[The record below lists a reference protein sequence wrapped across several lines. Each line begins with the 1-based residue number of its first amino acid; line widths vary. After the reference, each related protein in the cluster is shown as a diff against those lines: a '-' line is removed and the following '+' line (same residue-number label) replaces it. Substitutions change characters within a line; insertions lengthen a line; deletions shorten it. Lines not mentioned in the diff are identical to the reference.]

1 MSKNFELLQQVGA
14 SGTAARAAVADAPL
28 PLRAENVR
36 ARETGLP
43 LDDVAREEMLRLVQS
58 VFLTVTEATPPR
70 VVMFSGIDSGNGCS
84 HVCAHAAAVLA
95 DNVTGAVCLVDANLR
110 NPSLPEFFAVTNHQG
125 LTDALR
131 SRETIRDFTKKLYPE
146 NLWLLSCGSVATD
159 SPALINSETMKLRIA
174 ELRQEFD
181 YVLIDTPPLNSYSD
195 GVAWGRLVD
204 GAVLVLEAA
213 ATRREAVL
221 KVTADLRA
229 ANTKVLGAV
238 LNKRAFAIP
247 EVLYRRL

>member
-1 MSKNFELLQQVGA
+1 MSKNFELLQQVGT
-14 SGTAARAAVADAPL
+14 SGTATRATVADAPL
-28 PLRAENVR
+28 PLRAEHVR
-36 ARETGLP
+36 ARETGLQ

-58 VFLTVTEATPPR
+58 VFLTATEATPPR

-110 NPSLPEFFAVTNHQG
+110 APALPEFFGVTNHHG
-125 LTDALR
+125 LTDALH
-131 SRETIRDFTKKLYPE
+131 SREAIREFTKKLHPE

-195 GVAWGRLVD
+195 GVALGRLVD

-213 ATRREAVL
+213 ATRREAIL

-229 ANTKVLGAV
+229 VNTKVLGAV

-247 EVLYRRL
+247 EALYRRL